1 MTNSS
6 TRIPRCEVV
15 GLREAIFAENPDLPV
30 FGARALGLFL
40 LCAPDPDV
48 PEAQP
53 APGAARRGSHSTAS
67 RVLTAYT
74 PLIAAALD
82 SSVPTAQGL
91 GPTAQLIIDD
101 TLLERWP

>member
-1 MTNSS
+1 M
-6 TRIPRCEVV
+6 R
-15 GLREAIFAENPDLPV
+15 
-30 FGARALGLFL
+30 
-40 LCAPDPDV
+40 APDPDL

-53 APGAARRGSHSTAS
+53 APGDTRRGSQSTAS
-67 RVLTAYT
+67 RVITVYT